1 MCEWSMWVSNNFWL
15 LGIIFTTVFFP
26 HWFSSWTTE
35 DKHSLLGKS
44 LLQNR
49 EVLYLFPIKDMLEH
63 DKTRNYSYE
72 KQEILNK
79 YSFFFFKH
87 QCSAYDEIIHY
98 QFRLHG
104 TKAKMSNLYS
114 IARSKRQFRSANF
127 NLLPYSTDKTN
138 HKFKHNFEN
147 NFKNQRRNKNEEH
160 TLLVESKSRTGMEV
174 WCISLKVYQNS

>member
-79 YSFFFFKH
+79 YSFFFLNT
-87 QCSAYDEIIHY
+87 SALHMMKLYTTNLGCMEPKPKCQTYIPLQDLKGNLGVLTSIYCLTALTKPTTNLSIILKITLKIKEEI
-98 QFRLHG
+98 
-104 TKAKMSNLYS
+104 KM
-114 IARSKRQFRSANF
+114 
-127 NLLPYSTDKTN
+127 
-138 HKFKHNFEN
+138 
-147 NFKNQRRNKNEEH
+147 KN
-160 TLLVESKSRTGMEV
+160 TLF
-174 WCISLKVYQNS
+174 